1 MNLRPTDELD
11 YETTRVRHAASPL
24 FGYARIWTSKATT
37 CGPANNRN
45 CGRSPLSRERWP
57 SCPSHDQVYIRPR
70 EFVRN
75 FRRTVIPSFRPP
87 RIDLEV
93 ARFGPTQF
101 AEPLH
106 ENREPWPANR
116 GGSRTQESESSH
128 SFLLRAR
135 RVRPRRRAA
144 EQSDEVAALHAHSIT
159 SSACASRLGGAAMPI
174 ALAVGRLMTNSN
186 LVD

>member
-106 ENREPWPANR
+106 ENSEPWPANR
-116 GGSRTQESESSH
+116 GGSRTQESEADWRGLIYMAKAGYDPEAAVAFWERFAAFNKQAGGGGTPW
-128 SFLLRAR
+128 FLRTHPL
-135 RVRPRRRAA
+135 
-144 EQSDEVAALHAHSIT
+144 DETRIKVTAWN
-159 SSACASRLGGAAMPI
+159 
-174 ALAVGRLMTNSN
+174 ALATP
-186 LVD
+186 